1 MSTTPKTAPDERK
14 SATVAL
20 FSLDEPTAGVLRDC
34 FRQFGIRTEAVV
46 GDAVERLHK
55 QKFEACVLRLN
66 EEAEAI
72 LQAARGSPSNRRIV
86 VYGISRGPEEAI
98 RYSKYGVNA
107 MLQEPVDRQSALKVV
122 RATHLLVINELRI
135 YVRVPV
141 FTELAI
147 ERAGRKFT
155 ASTLEVSAG
164 GMSLRCP
171 EKMALGENVEVG
183 FTLPGEKPLK
193 LGATVV
199 WRRDPDVI
207 GLRFEPGDERRIAVR
222 QWIDTYLGIG

>member
-1 MSTTPKTAPDERK
+1 MSTTPKPAAEERK
-14 SATVAL
+14 FATVAL

-34 FRQFGIRTEAVV
+34 FRQFGIRTEAVA
-46 GDAVERLHK
+46 GDPVERLKK

-66 EEAEAI
+66 EDAEAI

-141 FTELAI
+141 FTELVM
-147 ERAGRKFT
+147 ERAGRKLT
-155 ASTLEVSAG
+155 ASSMEVSAG
-164 GMSLRCP
+164 GMSLRCAS
-171 EKMALGENVEVG
+171 KLNLGENVEVS
-183 FTLPGEKPLK
+183 FTLPGGKPLK
-193 LGATVV
+193 LSATVV
-199 WRRDPDVI
+199 WRREPDVL
-207 GLRFEPGDERRIAVR
+207 GLRFDPGDERRVTVR

>member
-1 MSTTPKTAPDERK
+1 MSTSPKPAPEERK

-20 FSLDEPTAGVLRDC
+20 FGLEEPAAGILRDC

-46 GDAVERLHK
+46 GDPVERLQR
-55 QKFEACVLRLN
+55 QKFEACALRLN
-66 EEAEAI
+66 EDAEAI
-72 LQAARGSPSNRRIV
+72 LKAARGSPSNRRIV
-86 VYGISRGPEEAI
+86 VYGLSRSPEEAI

-107 MLQEPVDRQSALKVV
+107 MLQEPVDRQSVLKVV

-141 FTELAI
+141 FTEVAL
-147 ERAGRKFT
+147 ERAGRKCT

-164 GMSLRCP
+164 GMSMRCA
-171 EKMALGENVEVG
+171 EKLAMGEAVDVS

-199 WRRDPDVI
+199 WRRDPDVV
-207 GLRFEPGDERRIAVR
+207 GLRFEPTDERRITVR